1 MNNEV
6 VFYRR
11 NLPHIHPRDATFF
24 ITFLLAGAIPLSVLK
39 NIQQKNDKQVKIIKQ
54 NFSNDKSDIPVKK
67 ISKINKKSF
76 GKIDN
81 YLDTNSRGPN
91 WLSEK
96 ALSQMVAEKMHE
108 MDGVRYEL
116 IAYTIM
122 YNHVHILI
130 NTTGFNTS
138 TSIDKSG
145 KTKNYPLADTMRL
158 LKGSTSR
165 ACNNSLGRKGAF
177 WHHESYDHF
186 VRNEEELNRII
197 KYIVNNPVKAGLVDD
212 WQDWKFTFLAGG

>member
-1 MNNEV
+1 MNNEG

-11 NLPHIHPRDATFF
+11 NLPHIHPKDATFF
-24 ITFLLAGAIPLSVLK
+24 ITFLLDGTIPLSVLK
-39 NIQQKNDKQVKIIKQ
+39 NLREESNKQVELMKQ
-54 NFSNDKSDIPVKK
+54 KFSNRKLSDKTYN
-67 ISKINKKSF
+67 INKKTF

-81 YLDTNSRGPN
+81 YLDTNSKGPT
-91 WLSEK
+91 WLSKE
-96 ALSQMVAEKMHE
+96 ALSQIVADKMHE
-108 MDGVRYEL
+108 MDGIRYKL

-122 YNHVHILI
+122 CNHVHLLI
-130 NTTGFNTS
+130 NTTGFNA
-138 TSIDKSG
+138 SISINKFG

-165 ACNNSLGRKGAF
+165 ACNKSLGRKGAF

-186 VRNEEELNRII
+186 VRNEEELNRIV

-212 WQDWKFTFLAGG
+212 WQDWKFTFFAGG

>member
-11 NLPHIHPRDATFF
+11 NLPHIHPKNATFF
-24 ITFLLAGAIPLSVLK
+24 ITFLLAGAIPLSVIK
-39 NIQQKNDKQVKIIKQ
+39 NIQQEKIKQ
-54 NFSNDKSDIPVKK
+54 FK
-67 ISKINKKSF
+67 ILKQKFPSGKLSIKMYNISIKAF
-76 GKIDN
+76 DKIDK
-81 YLDTNSRGPN
+81 YLDTNSRGPT

-96 ALSQMVAEKMHE
+96 ALSQIVADKMHE
-108 MDGVRYEL
+108 IDGIRYEL

-122 YNHVHILI
+122 CNHVHLLI

-138 TSIDKSG
+138 TSMKKFG
-145 KTKNYPLADTMRL
+145 KTKNYPLADSMRL

-165 ACNNSLGRKGAF
+165 ACNNTLGRKGAF

-186 VRNEEELNRII
+186 VRNEEELNRIV
-197 KYIVNNPVKAGLVDD
+197 KYIVNNPIKAGLVDD